1 MPAIRV
7 SVSTTGLKER
17 GPDAWSPGEAAT
29 HEQERA
35 AHCLGARQGQP
46 IHRHNVAQASARM
59 AQDAVGRSSLRS
71 VTDVD

>member
-35 AHCLGARQGQP
+35 AHCLGARLGAA
-46 IHRHNVAQASARM
+46 HRH
-59 AQDAVGRSSLRS
+59 
-71 VTDVD
+71 TT